1 MILISEENLKLLIEN
16 SFSKG
21 VLSYNVWKGQPD
33 TLWSNVE
40 DDKKEYVDARMKEV
54 LKELKFKINSNNE

>member
-21 VLSYNVWKGQPD
+21 ALSCNVWKGQPD
-33 TLWSNVE
+33 TLWLNVG
-40 DDKKEYVDARMKEV
+40 DDKKEYVNARMKEV
-54 LKELKFKINSNNE
+54 LEKLKKVKI